1 MKMVMS
7 EDSLAGR
14 KSGFCETI
22 DFKTMDSGGQE
33 PMLRGEWPPCGAGA
47 QNGGGESPVVLTN

>member
-1 MKMVMS
+1 MTG
-7 EDSLAGR
+7 DSLAGR
-14 KSGFCETI
+14 RSGVCKAIDITTI
-22 DFKTMDSGGQE
+22 DLGGQE

>member
-1 MKMVMS
+1 MS